1 MPITNDESGDDI
13 ELYIFVQ
20 EMHDKYEKYADAR
33 IPLSNLC
40 KIGQKGGGW
49 IQLDESAG
57 KVLLSYHTPLH
68 SWGNMWVARIHIS
81 GRLFLNNGPQK
92 K

>member
-20 EMHDKYEKYADAR
+20 EMHDKYEKYADAK
-33 IPLSNLC
+33 IPLSSLC

-49 IQLDESAG
+49 IQLEESAG
-57 KVLLSYHTPLH
+57 
-68 SWGNMWVARIHIS
+68 
-81 GRLFLNNGPQK
+81 
-92 K
+92 